1 MFMCSFM
8 TVYICCYCCV
18 KEPFAGVM
26 DVVTIFPLLWERTR
40 QKMNFL
46 VWEMSLLPF
55 LAVIKEVEIGG
66 ATFGILYNELYKE
79 IMTA

>member
-1 MFMCSFM
+1 MFCHDR
-8 TVYICCYCCV
+8 IPLLCYCV
-18 KEPFAGVM
+18 EEPFTGVM
-26 DVVTIFPLLWERTR
+26 DVVTIFPLLLERTR

-55 LAVIKEVEIGG
+55 LIEIKEVVVGG
-66 ATFGILYNELYKE
+66 ATSGILYNELSKK